1 MYQPAHFREDRLDVQ
16 HELIRQH
23 PLAMLVST
31 GPAGLVANPIPFIL
45 DAGSGPYGTLQCHV
59 ARANPHWK
67 DLETV
72 AECLVIFQAADHY
85 ITPSWYPTKRETG
98 KVVPTWNY
106 ATVHAWGAPRVIQDP
121 DWIRKQVEA
130 LTRMQETPRAEPWA
144 VSDAPEPFV
153 ASQLRGIVGIEIPIA
168 RIEGKW
174 KVSQNRPPADRA
186 GVRDGLAAE
195 GPSSQDMAR
204 LVGAHVSPPEKS

>member
-1 MYQPAHFREDRLDVQ
+1 MVALVFPDCARAEPDGRAKAAGITSQETSVHGPDVLHARRALGAFRLVCAVLVDQ
-16 HELIRQH
+16 HELVLD
-23 PLAMLVST
+23 PL
-31 GPAGLVANPIPFIL
+31 LVAAL
-45 DAGSGPYGTLQCHV
+45 
-59 ARANPHWK
+59 
-67 DLETV
+67 
-72 AECLVIFQAADHY
+72 IFQAADHY

-204 LVGAHVSPPEKS
+204 LVGAHVSPPGKS